1 MKHSLLYIFILAIMT
16 GLLSCSKELEQDG
29 GLVSDMPLVFSP
41 TADWP
46 QMGSGDLSGSG
57 TRSGNGTWNGTGTGA
72 VTKALVESAEDLKQ
86 YGISLFATAT
96 KGEDTYP
103 VFNNDNLKFTGDSWN
118 YDITKY
124 WIPGASYSFAAF
136 APYAGTAG
144 QGVKLSNGT
153 VSVSATAT
161 APSITITDYNSGKGN
176 NFDARCEDLLYAAH
190 FRDNTNASNYSAV
203 PLQFEH
209 LLSCI
214 TFYIRNATNYDI
226 ASIDNI
232 KLGGLEYQCTINV
245 SPDATYIEPIE
256 LGQLEDSS
264 PYFTGERRPV
274 TGETTP
280 FLPKGMSEQQAK
292 PLFDCTYLTVIP
304 QNTFGKN
311 DSENDINITL
321 SFRVHYTAGDAGVEY
336 TGNLSNIDNIPRWE
350 AGKKYR
356 YNITISSQDIIFQV
370 QEVPWIEHE
379 VEL

>member
-1 MKHSLLYIFILAIMT
+1 MMA
-16 GLLSCSKELEQDG
+16 GLLSCSKVLEQDG

-46 QMGSGDLSGSG
+46 QMGNGNLSGSG

-72 VTKALVESAEDLKQ
+72 GTKALVESAEDLRQ

-96 KGEDTYP
+96 KGGNTYT
-103 VFNNDNLKFTGDSWN
+103 VFNNDNLKFNYIDGSWN

-124 WIPGASYSFAAF
+124 WIPGARYSFTAF
-136 APYAGTAG
+136 APYAGNVGTAG
-144 QGVKLSNGT
+144 NISNGT
-153 VSVSATAT
+153 VTQTGTAT
-161 APSITITDYNSGKGN
+161 GPSISITGYNSGRVTSGAP
-176 NFDARCEDLLYAAH
+176 FDARCEDLLYAEH
-190 FRDNTNASNYSAV
+190 NRNNTNASDYSAV
-203 PLQFEH
+203 PLKFEH

-214 TFYIRNATNYDI
+214 TFYIRNATNNDI
-226 ASIDNI
+226 ASIDTI
-232 KLGGLEYQCTINV
+232 KLGGLEYKCTINV
-245 SPDATYIEPIE
+245 SPDATYIEPIA
-256 LGQLEDSS
+256 LGQSEDSS
-264 PYFTGERRPV
+264 PYFTGDKRPL
-274 TGETTP
+274 TGETSP

-311 DSENDINITL
+311 SSGNNINITL